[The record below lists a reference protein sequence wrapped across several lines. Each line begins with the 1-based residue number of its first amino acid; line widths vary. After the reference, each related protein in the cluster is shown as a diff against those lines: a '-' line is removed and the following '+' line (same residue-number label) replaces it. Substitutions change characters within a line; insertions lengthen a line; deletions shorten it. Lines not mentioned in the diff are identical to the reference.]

1 MHCTFHRVQS
11 NALEVLPLQSVKMN
25 FSLKLFNFFLLEV
38 IITSQFHYNVFTSSL
53 NSIYSDYI
61 GPLNYVFKDSKESV
75 ASASKSE
82 IRQDSA
88 EVFNYK
94 SKEHHVLSFT
104 IYQYCFLTYMSCWQK
119 KASKTLLSKQKADIH
134 VSWSCLWYQYT
145 MHLK

>member
-75 ASASKSE
+75 ASASKTTKLQKQRASG
-82 IRQDSA
+82 
-88 EVFNYK
+88 VKFYN
-94 SKEHHVLSFT
+94 LSV
-104 IYQYCFLTYMSCWQK
+104 
-119 KASKTLLSKQKADIH
+119 LLSHLHELLTEKGKQNPSKQTESGHTCIMELSMISIH
-134 VSWSCLWYQYT
+134 YAS
-145 MHLK
+145 